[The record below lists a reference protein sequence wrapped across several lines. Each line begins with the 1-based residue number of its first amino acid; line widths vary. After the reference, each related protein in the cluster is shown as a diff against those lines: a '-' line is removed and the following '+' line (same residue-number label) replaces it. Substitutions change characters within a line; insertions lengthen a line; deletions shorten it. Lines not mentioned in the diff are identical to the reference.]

1 MIQLRRFGAP
11 MGVLILAL
19 VILVVRL
26 YEVQVTE
33 HGIWA
38 REALGLVRSSR
49 ILPARRGR
57 ILDRQDRVI
66 VEDRQDYVLEFV
78 WRDFRREHPLGAIAQ
93 ARSQLLGRPVSLAE
107 ADANF
112 MPWALEL
119 VALTPA
125 DLAGFARGGGV
136 PLTSGTIPAL
146 GRDEEERE
154 ELARM
159 NWRRT
164 RAGDAGFYLQ
174 SLLGQTRRESYL
186 LRKKDRETWDGVEFL
201 TRTARVRPALSA
213 LAPPEA
219 RMEFLEEWVVEIAAA
234 RERLIDLSV
243 VLASKPMERS
253 ECYRELLERLES
265 IRREVENA
273 VADDLFANATG
284 FSAAR
289 LATGYL
295 DQLDL
300 EWLGRAL
307 VWDQLRL
314 REWTAE
320 RGARVDQE
328 NGEEA
333 AGFRLLA
340 GLVYS
345 RLQVARENNPGR
357 GVADRVLDELLRPFV
372 SGGID
377 TAVDWRT
384 VNSVV
389 PLDGLVAALGYS
401 EDRPLLEWAPF
412 PFQLPVARDFQ
423 VPEDFTA
430 ATKPGTGQVIWGEQH
445 ELLSRVLGLAD
456 GPQSPGRTGALIA
469 LGGRRREEWSPGEL
483 EPIEFL
489 LNRLDQRIQHRVG
502 NILASSEVQ
511 GASSGSTLALA
522 PKRVAEAL
530 EPRDHLLKDQSLRPR
545 RLLKRPPYSLVEAV
559 TRFSQQHAGFVVSVR
574 HERHWREFD
583 SGLVRALGQDLD
595 LEPAPLFQRLIGSLR
610 SPSMVRVLRERD
622 DLARA
627 RELQAAL
634 KRNQEDLTEL
644 VNLFG
649 ANLHAAQKIGG
660 SGIEGYFD
668 LELRGSHGY
677 SESIGLTEREAG
689 PTGHWSQNP
698 IDGEDLILTLDV
710 DLQRVAQDVLERP
723 LQLSDPKADP
733 DWWQDPV
740 GALVL
745 ARVDGQVL
753 AAASVPSR
761 PQVDIGFVGQGRR
774 SDDQRLLHR
783 VQRTMR
789 MPTFQ
794 PPGSTIKPL
803 IALWAMEYGW
813 LDEAGTRHLL
823 EPSESLVTC
832 LREGRTQASGYGKVR
847 CSSTYGHSYTL
858 HNQAPGSGR
867 IPDLCLTDALPHSCN
882 AFFSW
887 LGQHL
892 SPQDHRDLADR
903 FGLGTPTG
911 VRTFEGLGETSPL
924 PRVGL
929 VEDRRPRRFLDPRD
943 LQSSAFRQY
952 AGNGLV
958 CIQATPLQMARAY
971 AGVATGNLPTM
982 AFVSQARGISML
994 RPPMPLG
1001 FKAKNLAVVGDLME
1015 QVVSRGSASG
1025 KGLSSESLGFRVACK
1040 TGSADIGKGPV
1051 PDGSG
1056 GWEEGMRKH
1065 TWVAG
1070 WFPVE
1075 QPEYVFVLLV
1085 HDTSATS
1092 SHGAVQ
1098 LASQFLK
1105 RPEVRALIGR

>member
-1 MIQLRRFGAP
+1 
-11 MGVLILAL
+11 
-19 VILVVRL
+19 
-26 YEVQVTE
+26 
-33 HGIWA
+33 
-38 REALGLVRSSR
+38 
-49 ILPARRGR
+49 
-57 ILDRQDRVI
+57 
-66 VEDRQDYVLEFV
+66 
-78 WRDFRREHPLGAIAQ
+78 
-93 ARSQLLGRPVSLAE
+93 
-107 ADANF
+107 
-112 MPWALEL
+112 
-119 VALTPA
+119 
-125 DLAGFARGGGV
+125 
-136 PLTSGTIPAL
+136 
-146 GRDEEERE
+146 
-154 ELARM
+154 
-159 NWRRT
+159 
-164 RAGDAGFYLQ
+164 
-174 SLLGQTRRESYL
+174 
-186 LRKKDRETWDGVEFL
+186 
-201 TRTARVRPALSA
+201 
-213 LAPPEA
+213 
-219 RMEFLEEWVVEIAAA
+219 
-234 RERLIDLSV
+234 
-243 VLASKPMERS
+243 
-253 ECYRELLERLES
+253 
-265 IRREVENA
+265 
-273 VADDLFANATG
+273 
-284 FSAAR
+284 
-289 LATGYL
+289 
-295 DQLDL
+295 
-300 EWLGRAL
+300 
-307 VWDQLRL
+307 
-314 REWTAE
+314 
-320 RGARVDQE
+320 
-328 NGEEA
+328 
-333 AGFRLLA
+333 
-340 GLVYS
+340 
-345 RLQVARENNPGR
+345 
-357 GVADRVLDELLRPFV
+357 
-372 SGGID
+372 
-377 TAVDWRT
+377 
-384 VNSVV
+384 
-389 PLDGLVAALGYS
+389 
-401 EDRPLLEWAPF
+401 
-412 PFQLPVARDFQ
+412 
-423 VPEDFTA
+423 
-430 ATKPGTGQVIWGEQH
+430 
-445 ELLSRVLGLAD
+445 
-456 GPQSPGRTGALIA
+456 
-469 LGGRRREEWSPGEL
+469 
-483 EPIEFL
+483 
-489 LNRLDQRIQHRVG
+489 
-502 NILASSEVQ
+502 
-511 GASSGSTLALA
+511 
-522 PKRVAEAL
+522 
-530 EPRDHLLKDQSLRPR
+530 
-545 RLLKRPPYSLVEAV
+545 
-559 TRFSQQHAGFVVSVR
+559 
-574 HERHWREFD
+574 
-583 SGLVRALGQDLD
+583 VRALGQDLD
-595 LEPAPLFQRLIGSLR
+595 LEPAPIFQRLIGSLR

-677 SESIGLTEREAG
+677 SESIGLTERNAG
-689 PTGHWSQNP
+689 PTAHWSQNP

-745 ARVDGQVL
+745 TRVDGQVL

-761 PQVDIGFVGQGRR
+761 PQAEIGFAGQGRR

-803 IALWAMEYGW
+803 VALWAMEYGW
-813 LDEAGTRHLL
+813 LDEAGTRRLL
-823 EPSESLVTC
+823 DPSESLVTC
-832 LREGRTQASGYGKVR
+832 LRESRSQASGYGKVR
-847 CSSTYGHSYTL
+847 CSSTYGHSFTL

-892 SPQDHRDLADR
+892 SSQDHRDLADR
-903 FGLGTPTG
+903 FGLGRPTG
-911 VRTFEGLGETSPL
+911 VRAFEGLGGEAPL

-929 VEDRRPRRFLDPRD
+929 VEDRRPRGFLDPMN
-943 LQSSAFRQY
+943 LQSPAFRQY

-971 AGVATGNLPTM
+971 AGIATGNLPTM
-982 AFVSQARGISML
+982 AFVSQARGVRML
-994 RPPMPLG
+994 RPPTPLG
-1001 FKAKNLAVVGDLME
+1001 FKAKNLAVVRDLME

-1056 GWEEGMRKH
+1056 GWKEGMRKH